1 MLSPKDVRKFLPNEY
16 TSKYQACVNTPK
28 FAAKTGQ
35 TLIALPIFSSLP
47 DSAPAATEKESDA
60 MEVDTP
66 VPATEGT
73 AAEAGTS
80 PSPKKKFVPPI
91 DPATGDL
98 LPEGIVYLRL
108 LLILANLDAGRV
120 VEVCFFY
127 SLQKEK
133 RQEDKALISLLG
145 WRLCDGDCRLN

>member
-1 MLSPKDVRKFLPNEY
+1 MEID
-16 TSKYQACVNTPK
+16 TS
-28 FAAKTGQ
+28 
-35 TLIALPIFSSLP
+35 
-47 DSAPAATEKESDA
+47 
-60 MEVDTP
+60 

-73 AAEAGTS
+73 AAEAATG

-133 RQEDKALISLLG
+133 KTNRQGINQFVRLETLR
-145 WRLCDGDCRLN
+145 WRLQT